1 MTTEK
6 IDFLLTELQD
16 YEDRLTEWENDFI
29 DHVIDDFEIQ
39 GHLTESQVEKITQI
53 HHKLNI

>member
-1 MTTEK
+1 MTSEK
-6 IDFLLTELQD
+6 IDHILTELQD

-29 DHVIDDFEIQ
+29 DGVIDVFEVQ
-39 GHLTESQVEKITQI
+39 GHLSETQTEKITQI